1 VDAHS
6 DIIIPQ
12 LSDYKFYH
20 GMPVS
25 HLLGLIEPEY
35 TPNFDWLP
43 KKTINPEDI
52 CYIGLR
58 NIDKDEK

>member
-1 VDAHS
+1 
-6 DIIIPQ
+6 
-12 LSDYKFYH
+12 
-20 GMPVS
+20 MPVS